1 MGGVYPMTAIKP
13 FFGNERRKM
22 CPFLRWD
29 APYLSD
35 GFLRRPSPASCGVV
49 LDIGANIGLSSLPPA
64 ALGWRVI
71 AFEPNAYNVQ
81 RLRLNL
87 ALNGFQS
94 ETHVHVVHAA
104 VSNTS
109 GEATLFSPAKEQFA
123 AVSSLSGANLQYF
136 LKSRYANRVVGRR
149 TRLVR
154 LDEYIRGV
162 AGAGLWQSVGVIK
175 LDVQGHEL
183 SVLRGMG
190 DLLGS
195 APFPVLLMEYEEPL
209 QVGAG
214 FHPMEVL
221 LYLRSRG
228 YRCFC
233 PLVNRNSTAAAA
245 NSPDSSTAAAVTSAP
260 SSASSTASRLPAATL
275 GSYPEVLHFDT
286 EAMRE
291 RVLPGTRL
299 VSYLP
304 SGTSGSTPSQP
315 ARWRL
320 GSELEPQAGKPS
332 CIDAIFLHE
341 KRLVSNG

>member
-162 AGAGLWQSVGVIK
+162 GGAGLWQSVGVIK

-233 PLVNRNSTAAAA
+233 PLVNGSIPKEAM
-245 NSPDSSTAAAVTSAP
+245 P
-260 SSASSTASRLPAATL
+260 SRLAHNVSGMGVAS
-275 GSYPEVLHFDT
+275 SYPEVLHFDMD
-286 EAMRE
+286 EIRE
-291 RVLPGTRL
+291 RILSGTRHVATHL
-299 VSYLP
+299 RA
-304 SGTSGSTPSQP
+304 STAASHSPP
-315 ARWRL
+315 WTRWRL